1 MTYLKKGNLN
11 IEGALKAQRKFT
23 KKIDLVDL
31 DEKVCIFHI
40 DLQINFVLYFAI
52 LLCCIRQKML
62 SPSTLLKN
70 IVNRWRSSEQELLK
84 KRSVTSREKN
94 LPLRPNLGHVTHGM
108 VKLFLVFFV
117 IVLASFYEY
126 CLCEWFRWET
136 VLDTQYNK
144 MVTINVDTLRVSKTM
159 THWSAAYLQN
169 VFNIMASVLLFLKPL
184 FKFSSY
190 LTV

>member
-1 MTYLKKGNLN
+1 
-11 IEGALKAQRKFT
+11 
-23 KKIDLVDL
+23 
-31 DEKVCIFHI
+31 
-40 DLQINFVLYFAI
+40 
-52 LLCCIRQKML
+52 
-62 SPSTLLKN
+62 
-70 IVNRWRSSEQELLK
+70 LK

-159 THWSAAYLQN
+159 THWSATYLQN
-169 VFNIMASVLLFLKPL
+169 VFNIMASVLLLRPL

-190 LTV
+190 LTVCLHN